1 MATLINTTNIPP
13 PRVPIIDER
22 TGAMSR
28 EWYRFFLSLFELGG
42 GGSNPVSL
50 SDLQKGPRPASIGE
64 LDAIINKTSE
74 DVSPSDSDASA
85 LIAQA
90 LQALE
95 QNEPPVGL
103 AEVYKQLQAL
113 EQNEPP
119 VGLAEVYK
127 QLQSLELAPANGVEL
142 VVDYVNGLTKAPAVK
157 TADFTVAAGETWI
170 INNKAGATCT
180 ATLPSPAADVG
191 RELRFQNYQDQNL
204 ESASS
209 NVVPLAG
216 GAAST
221 SILLDVA
228 GAHAT
233 LVSDGTNWV
242 MTQYG
247 PNNSL
252 LLE

>member
-50 SDLQKGPRPASIGE
+50 SDVQKGPRPASIGE

-95 QNEPPVGL
+95 QNEPT
-103 AEVYKQLQAL
+103 
-113 EQNEPP
+113 

>member
-50 SDLQKGPRPASIGE
+50 SDLQKGPRAASIGE

-90 LQALE
+90 
-95 QNEPPVGL
+95 
-103 AEVYKQLQAL
+103 LQAL

-204 ESASS
+204 ESGSS
-209 NVVPLAG
+209 NVVPLVG

>member
-28 EWYRFFLSLFELGG
+28 EWYRFFLNLFELGG

-50 SDLQKGPRPASIGE
+50 SDVQKGPRPASIGE

-90 LQALE
+90 
-95 QNEPPVGL
+95 
-103 AEVYKQLQAL
+103 LQAL

-204 ESASS
+204 ESASG